1 MCLATEQGRPFIADK
16 EIKVYKECRITDNKL
31 FGYYQRDY
39 QYSKNET
46 SELILEKGLLNNYV
60 NVGLHANIDL
70 YSWRHNTMW
79 IIPKGAKYYISKNKT
94 EIVSNKLNF
103 GEFIGES
110 DTIRNGL
117 LNYGINWRKK
127 GFYKKLYDI
136 FKNI

>member
-1 MCLATEQGRPFIADK
+1 
-16 EIKVYKECRITDNKL
+16 
-31 FGYYQRDY
+31 
-39 QYSKNET
+39 
-46 SELILEKGLLNNYV
+46 
-60 NVGLHANIDL
+60 
-70 YSWRHNTMW
+70 MW
-79 IIPKGAKYYISKNKT
+79 IIPKGAKYYISENKT